1 MSLEDL
7 KNKIK
12 EDIPISSIIGSYLAV
27 KKQGSTMISLC
38 PFHSDTKPS
47 MHINDSKKMFKCFA
61 CDAAGDSISFVMKHR
76 HLEFI
81 DALKEICQK
90 QGLHFESYQDEKKSH
105 PKMEMGKKIL
115 SKTAQLYRKM
125 ATTHKFFAYDDFI
138 KKRGLDEEIANTY
151 TLGFA
156 TSKNSLLDYLSSIAD
171 EKERSFALD
180 IALELGLIKKDKDN
194 PKNHYDTFRDRIIFP
209 IWDHFGQVIGFTSR
223 AIRDD
228 QKAKYMNSP
237 ESFMF
242 KKQNILYG
250 LHLAKNAIREQDAVI
265 LVEGNMD
272 QIALFHYG
280 FKNTVAVMGI
290 ALGAQSLERLVHL
303 TKNIFLALDTD
314 GAGFS
319 AMTRIN
325 AQLAEKG
332 IVAKYLEFSPAK
344 DPDEYLKT
352 EGALAFQ
359 KKMDNALPAFDIL
372 LNKLI
377 PEKIPEVLD
386 RKLEILHQAFELVSP
401 LQLNMAGTE
410 RVVTFARRLGLKAE
424 PAQIINNYSEYFK
437 APREEKILPA
447 LLKET
452 EEITIANEIP
462 EFIENTNRLSKIEKI
477 LVQELV
483 QLPSVLSSVNLSE
496 LLDLVTSLEVKKYI
510 EKVSRLTLEIDE
522 SEYVAVVSR
531 LTDSDDYSSDLKEA
545 ARGALFLYRS
555 AELDKKNKARLVHDL
570 KIKLQTEVLRIR
582 KEELNLLQKKCN
594 DDIEM
599 QEILTQLTEIEKKI
613 QILKKSKPEKK

>member
-12 EDIPISSIIGSYLAV
+12 EEIPISSIIGSYLAV

-61 CDAAGDSISFVMKHR
+61 CDAAGDAISFVMKHR

-105 PKMEMGKKIL
+105 PKLEMGKKIL

-125 ATTHKFFAYDDFI
+125 ATTHKFIAYDSFI
-138 KKRGLDEEIANTY
+138 KNRGLDEEIANTY
-151 TLGFA
+151 LLGFA
-156 TSKNSLLDYLSSIAD
+156 TSKNSLLDYLTSIGD
-171 EKERSFALD
+171 EKERTFALD

-272 QIALFHYG
+272 QIALFHFG

-303 TKNIFLALDTD
+303 TKNIYLALDTD
-314 GAGFS
+314 AAGFN

-332 IVAKYLEFSPAK
+332 IVAKFLEFSPSK
-344 DPDEYLKT
+344 DPDEFLKV

-359 KKMDNALPAFDIL
+359 KKLDNAIPAFDIL
-372 LNKLI
+372 LAKLI

-386 RKLEILHQAFELVSP
+386 RKLEILHQAFELMSP

-410 RVVTFARRLGLKAE
+410 RVVTIARRLGLKAD
-424 PAQIINNYSEYFK
+424 PSQIVKNYSEYFK

-447 LLKET
+447 LKEV
-452 EEITIANEIP
+452 EETTIVNEMP
-462 EFIENTNRLSKIEKI
+462 EFRENTDKLSKIEKI

-496 LLDLVTSLEVKKYI
+496 LLDLVTSIEVKKYI

-522 SEYVAVVSR
+522 SEYVSVVSR
-531 LTDSDDYSSDLKEA
+531 LTDGDEYSTDLKEA
-545 ARGALFLYRS
+545 ARGALFLYKS

-570 KIKLQTEVLRIR
+570 KIKLQMEVLKNR

-594 DDIEM
+594 DELEM
-599 QEILTQLTEIEKKI
+599 QNILNQLTEIEKKL

>member
-38 PFHSDTKPS
+38 PFHTDTKPS
-47 MHINDSKKMFKCFA
+47 LHINDSKKMFKCFA
-61 CDAAGDSISFVMKHR
+61 CDSAGDAISFVMKHR

-115 SKTAQLYRKM
+115 SKTAQLYRRM
-125 ATTHKFFAYDDFI
+125 ATTHKFQAYDSFI
-138 KKRGLDEEIANTY
+138 KNRGLDEEIANTY
-151 TLGFA
+151 SLGFA
-156 TSKNSLLDYLSSIAD
+156 TSKNSLLDYLSSIGD
-171 EKERSFALD
+171 EKDRTFALD

-223 AIRDD
+223 ATRDE

-250 LHLAKNAIREQDAVI
+250 LHLAKNAIRDQDAVI

-272 QIALFHYG
+272 QIALYHFG

-290 ALGAQSLERLVHL
+290 ALGPQSLERLVHL
-303 TKNIFLALDTD
+303 TKNIYLALDSD
-314 GAGFS
+314 GAGFN

-344 DPDEYLKT
+344 DPDEFLKL
-352 EGALAFQ
+352 EGALALQ
-359 KKMDNALPAFDIL
+359 KKIDNALPAFDVL
-372 LNKLI
+372 LNNLI

-386 RKLEILHQAFELVSP
+386 RKLEILHQAFELMSP
-401 LQLNMAGTE
+401 LQLNLAGTE
-410 RVVTFARRLGLKAE
+410 RVVSMARRLGLKAD
-424 PAQIINNYSEYFK
+424 PAQIINNFTEHFK
-437 APREEKILPA
+437 SPREEKHLPA
-447 LLKET
+447 LKKV
-452 EEITIANEIP
+452 EENSIENEIP
-462 EFIENTNRLSKIEKI
+462 FVLENTNRLSKIEKI

-483 QLPSVLSSVNLSE
+483 QLPSVLSTVNLTE
-496 LLDLVTSLEVKKYI
+496 LLDLVTSLEVKIYI
-510 EKVSRLTLEIDE
+510 EKVSKLTLEIDE
-522 SEYVAVVSR
+522 SEYVSVVAR
-531 LTDSDDYSSDLKEA
+531 LTDSDEYSNDLKEA

-555 AELDKKNKARLVHDL
+555 VELDKKNKARLVHDL
-570 KIKLQTEVLRIR
+570 KIKLQMEVLKIR
-582 KEELNLLQKKCN
+582 KEELNLLQKKC
-594 DDIEM
+594 DDVLEM
-599 QEILTQLTEIEKKI
+599 QNILNQLTEIEKKL